1 MPTEE
6 IDRKIAVIFATDVVN
21 YSKHM
26 EIDESETVKSLRF
39 YEKILNGL
47 FKKYNGN
54 LFNSGG
60 DSFMAEF
67 VSAVDAVECAVE
79 FQKKIKTSNASSSTK
94 VTLEFRIGIN
104 TGDVIKE
111 KGNLL
116 GEGVNIAARLEA
128 LALAGGISVSKSVF
142 DYVKGKT
149 KHQFNDLGIQKV
161 KQNEFHAF
169 DIVLD
174 PSQKRSLKP
183 KQSKGL
189 ITILA
194 VGILVLVIGVF
205 SFYLNDGT
213 EIKNAEQIIAESD
226 RPMVLVMPFE
236 NRSGNKSDDQLSSG
250 MTDIIISSLAS
261 HPRLLVQSS
270 STSNFIK
277 KKGMS
282 DQEIKNEYYV
292 NYILRGY
299 NQVSGEKIR
308 TTVELSDVVK
318 NKIVW
323 TDKFDFKL
331 NDIFEIQ
338 DTISEK
344 VLEKLQIKLTLGES
358 FDDDRKYF
366 KDPENWQRF
375 LKANPLF
382 LSMSLEGV
390 KEAGK
395 LFDTIF
401 ETEPNNPVVLSMY
414 AWYFTAEANVGLR
427 DWNIGKDMIETAKR
441 AVKYGPD
448 LSDANSL
455 LATLM
460 AKNPKEFPEY
470 SEEELLEAAKKYA
483 LNSSDLNPTGIISI
497 LSAANSL
504 FIVGLY
510 DQAVENYEKALKVA
524 PHPPG
529 NVKLNY
535 ALALTYL
542 KEYEKAYKL
551 ASELSENEQYFGGS
565 QIGALGIRAFIDM
578 EKGRSNDAKKV
589 AERILEIDGSIN
601 FKKLRRAMKTFII
614 TDRSFMKK
622 LAGTLEKAGIQS

>member
-1 MPTEE
+1 MPTKE

-39 YEKILNGL
+39 YEKILKGL

-79 FQKKIKTSNASSSTK
+79 FQKKIKTSNASSSIR

-183 KQSKGL
+183 KQSIGL

-205 SFYLNDGT
+205 SLYLNDGT

-318 NKIVW
+318 NKMSGQ
-323 TDKFDFKL
+323 T
-331 NDIFEIQ
+331 
-338 DTISEK
+338 S
-344 VLEKLQIKLTLGES
+344 LTL
-358 FDDDRKYF
+358 
-366 KDPENWQRF
+366 N
-375 LKANPLF
+375 
-382 LSMSLEGV
+382 
-390 KEAGK
+390 
-395 LFDTIF
+395 
-401 ETEPNNPVVLSMY
+401 
-414 AWYFTAEANVGLR
+414 
-427 DWNIGKDMIETAKR
+427 
-441 AVKYGPD
+441 
-448 LSDANSL
+448 
-455 LATLM
+455 
-460 AKNPKEFPEY
+460 
-470 SEEELLEAAKKYA
+470 
-483 LNSSDLNPTGIISI
+483 
-497 LSAANSL
+497 
-504 FIVGLY
+504 
-510 DQAVENYEKALKVA
+510 
-524 PHPPG
+524 
-529 NVKLNY
+529 
-535 ALALTYL
+535 
-542 KEYEKAYKL
+542 
-551 ASELSENEQYFGGS
+551 
-565 QIGALGIRAFIDM
+565 
-578 EKGRSNDAKKV
+578 
-589 AERILEIDGSIN
+589 
-601 FKKLRRAMKTFII
+601 
-614 TDRSFMKK
+614 
-622 LAGTLEKAGIQS
+622 

>member
-1 MPTEE
+1 MPTKD
-6 IDRKIAVIFATDVVN
+6 IDRKIAVIFATDVVS

-39 YEKILNGL
+39 YEKILKDL
-47 FKKYNGN
+47 FKEYNGN

-79 FQKKIKTSNASSSTK
+79 FQKKIKTRNSLSSTK
-94 VTLEFRIGIN
+94 VALEFRIGIN

-149 KHQFNDLGIQKV
+149 KHEFNDLGVQKV

-169 DIVLD
+169 DILLN
-174 PSQKRSLKP
+174 PSQKRSLKL

-189 ITILA
+189 IAIMAL
-194 VGILVLVIGVF
+194 GILVLIIGVF
-205 SFYLNDGT
+205 SFYLTNDT
-213 EIKNAEQIIAESD
+213 DLKDVEQIIAESD

-261 HPRLLVQSS
+261 HPRLLVQST

-277 KKGMS
+277 KKEMS

-331 NDIFEIQ
+331 NDIFQIQ

-344 VLEKLQIKLTLGES
+344 VLEKLRIKLTLGES
-358 FDDDRKYF
+358 FDDDRRYF

-375 LKANPLF
+375 LKANALF

-390 KEAGK
+390 KEAGT
-395 LFDTIF
+395 LFDAIF

-441 AVKYGPD
+441 AVQYGPD

-455 LATLM
+455 LAALM

-470 SEEELLEAAKKYA
+470 ASDELFDAARKFAIKGSE
-483 LNSSDLNPTGIISI
+483 LNPKGIISI

-542 KEYEKAYKL
+542 EEYEKAYKL
-551 ASELSENEQYFGGS
+551 AAELSENEQYFEGS
-565 QIGALGIRAFIDM
+565 QLGALGIRAFIDM
-578 EKGRSNDAKKV
+578 EEGRSSDARNLTKK
-589 AERILEIDGSIN
+589 ILEIDGSVN

-614 TDRSFMKK
+614 MDKSFMEK
-622 LAGTLEKAGIQS
+622 LASTLKKAGISS

>member
-1 MPTEE
+1 MPTKE

-39 YEKILNGL
+39 YEKILKGL

-116 GEGVNIAARLEA
+116 GDGVNIAARLEA

-194 VGILVLVIGVF
+194 VGILVFVIGVF
-205 SFYLNDGT
+205 SFYLNDTT

-282 DQEIKNEYYV
+282 DQEIKNEY
-292 NYILRGY
+292 
-299 NQVSGEKIR
+299 
-308 TTVELSDVVK
+308 
-318 NKIVW
+318 
-323 TDKFDFKL
+323 
-331 NDIFEIQ
+331 
-338 DTISEK
+338 
-344 VLEKLQIKLTLGES
+344 
-358 FDDDRKYF
+358 
-366 KDPENWQRF
+366 
-375 LKANPLF
+375 
-382 LSMSLEGV
+382 
-390 KEAGK
+390 
-395 LFDTIF
+395 
-401 ETEPNNPVVLSMY
+401 
-414 AWYFTAEANVGLR
+414 
-427 DWNIGKDMIETAKR
+427 
-441 AVKYGPD
+441 
-448 LSDANSL
+448 
-455 LATLM
+455 
-460 AKNPKEFPEY
+460 
-470 SEEELLEAAKKYA
+470 
-483 LNSSDLNPTGIISI
+483 
-497 LSAANSL
+497 
-504 FIVGLY
+504 
-510 DQAVENYEKALKVA
+510 
-524 PHPPG
+524 
-529 NVKLNY
+529 
-535 ALALTYL
+535 
-542 KEYEKAYKL
+542 
-551 ASELSENEQYFGGS
+551 
-565 QIGALGIRAFIDM
+565 
-578 EKGRSNDAKKV
+578 
-589 AERILEIDGSIN
+589 
-601 FKKLRRAMKTFII
+601 
-614 TDRSFMKK
+614 
-622 LAGTLEKAGIQS
+622 

>member
-1 MPTEE
+1 MPTKE

-39 YEKILNGL
+39 YEKILKGL

-94 VTLEFRIGIN
+94 VALEFRIGIN

-205 SFYLNDGT
+205 SFYLDDGT
-213 EIKNAEQIIAESD
+213 EIKSAEQIIAESD

-270 STSNFIK
+270 STST
-277 KKGMS
+277 
-282 DQEIKNEYYV
+282 
-292 NYILRGY
+292 
-299 NQVSGEKIR
+299 VSY
-308 TTVELSDVVK
+308 TH
-318 NKIVW
+318 
-323 TDKFDFKL
+323 
-331 NDIFEIQ
+331 
-338 DTISEK
+338 
-344 VLEKLQIKLTLGES
+344 LTL
-358 FDDDRKYF
+358 
-366 KDPENWQRF
+366 PT
-375 LKANPLF
+375 KA
-382 LSMSLEGV
+382 
-390 KEAGK
+390 
-395 LFDTIF
+395 
-401 ETEPNNPVVLSMY
+401 
-414 AWYFTAEANVGLR
+414 
-427 DWNIGKDMIETAKR
+427 
-441 AVKYGPD
+441 
-448 LSDANSL
+448 
-455 LATLM
+455 
-460 AKNPKEFPEY
+460 
-470 SEEELLEAAKKYA
+470 
-483 LNSSDLNPTGIISI
+483 
-497 LSAANSL
+497 
-504 FIVGLY
+504 
-510 DQAVENYEKALKVA
+510 
-524 PHPPG
+524 
-529 NVKLNY
+529 
-535 ALALTYL
+535 
-542 KEYEKAYKL
+542 
-551 ASELSENEQYFGGS
+551 
-565 QIGALGIRAFIDM
+565 
-578 EKGRSNDAKKV
+578 
-589 AERILEIDGSIN
+589 
-601 FKKLRRAMKTFII
+601 
-614 TDRSFMKK
+614 
-622 LAGTLEKAGIQS
+622 

>member
-1 MPTEE
+1 MPTKE
-6 IDRKIAVIFATDVVN
+6 IARKIAVIFATDVVN

-39 YEKILNGL
+39 YEKILKGL
-47 FKKYNGN
+47 FKKHNGN
-54 LFNSGG
+54 LFNSVG

-94 VTLEFRIGIN
+94 VALEFRIGIN

-194 VGILVLVIGVF
+194 VGILVLVIGLF
-205 SFYLNDGT
+205 SFYLNDET

-282 DQEIKNEYYV
+282 DQEIKN
-292 NYILRGY
+292 
-299 NQVSGEKIR
+299 
-308 TTVELSDVVK
+308 
-318 NKIVW
+318 
-323 TDKFDFKL
+323 
-331 NDIFEIQ
+331 
-338 DTISEK
+338 
-344 VLEKLQIKLTLGES
+344 
-358 FDDDRKYF
+358 
-366 KDPENWQRF
+366 
-375 LKANPLF
+375 
-382 LSMSLEGV
+382 
-390 KEAGK
+390 
-395 LFDTIF
+395 
-401 ETEPNNPVVLSMY
+401 
-414 AWYFTAEANVGLR
+414 
-427 DWNIGKDMIETAKR
+427 
-441 AVKYGPD
+441 
-448 LSDANSL
+448 
-455 LATLM
+455 
-460 AKNPKEFPEY
+460 
-470 SEEELLEAAKKYA
+470 
-483 LNSSDLNPTGIISI
+483 
-497 LSAANSL
+497 
-504 FIVGLY
+504 
-510 DQAVENYEKALKVA
+510 
-524 PHPPG
+524 
-529 NVKLNY
+529 
-535 ALALTYL
+535 
-542 KEYEKAYKL
+542 
-551 ASELSENEQYFGGS
+551 
-565 QIGALGIRAFIDM
+565 
-578 EKGRSNDAKKV
+578 
-589 AERILEIDGSIN
+589 
-601 FKKLRRAMKTFII
+601 
-614 TDRSFMKK
+614 
-622 LAGTLEKAGIQS
+622 

>member
-1 MPTEE
+1 MKRYLKGCLKN
-6 IDRKIAVIFATDVVN
+6 IMAIYLIR
-21 YSKHM
+21 
-26 EIDESETVKSLRF
+26 
-39 YEKILNGL
+39 
-47 FKKYNGN
+47 
-54 LFNSGG
+54 GG

-79 FQKKIKTSNASSSTK
+79 FQKKIKTSNASSSTR

-183 KQSKGL
+183 KQSKGI

-194 VGILVLVIGVF
+194 VGILVLVIGLF
-205 SFYLNDGT
+205 SFYLNDDT

-282 DQEIKNEYYV
+282 DQEIKNKYYV

-344 VLEKLQIKLTLGES
+344 VLEKLQVKLTLGTS
-358 FDDDRKYF
+358 FDDDRRYF
-366 KDPENWQRF
+366 KSPENWQRF
-375 LKANPLF
+375 LKANSLW
-382 LSMSLEGV
+382 LSMSPDGV
-390 KEAGK
+390 KEAGT
-395 LFDTIF
+395 LFDAIF

-414 AWYFTAEANVGLR
+414 AWYFTAQASVGLR
-427 DWNIGKDMIETAKR
+427 DWNVGKDMIETARR
-441 AVKYGPD
+441 AVQYGPD

-455 LATLM
+455 LAGLM

-470 SEEELLEAAKKYA
+470 TEDELFDAVRRVAIKA
-483 LNSSDLNPTGIISI
+483 SDLNPSGIISI

-510 DQAVENYEKALKVA
+510 DEAVENYEKALKVA
-524 PHPPG
+524 PIHQ
-529 NVKLNY
+529 
-535 ALALTYL
+535 
-542 KEYEKAYKL
+542 E
-551 ASELSENEQYFGGS
+551 
-565 QIGALGIRAFIDM
+565 M
-578 EKGRSNDAKKV
+578 
-589 AERILEIDGSIN
+589 
-601 FKKLRRAMKTFII
+601 
-614 TDRSFMKK
+614 
-622 LAGTLEKAGIQS
+622 

>member
-1 MPTEE
+1 MPKKE

-26 EIDESETVKSLRF
+26 EIDENETVKSLRF
-39 YEKILNGL
+39 YEKILKGL

-60 DSFMAEF
+60 DSFLAEF

-79 FQKKIKTSNASSSTK
+79 FQKKIKTSNSLSSTK
-94 VTLEFRIGIN
+94 VALEFRIGIN

-116 GEGVNIAARLEA
+116 GDGVNIAARLEA

-149 KHQFNDLGIQKV
+149 KHQFNDLGVQKV
-161 KQNEFHAF
+161 KQNEFQAF

-174 PSQKRSLKP
+174 PSQKRYMKS
-183 KQSKGL
+183 KQSKGFMA
-189 ITILA
+189 IMS
-194 VGILVLVIGVF
+194 VGILVLLIGVI
-205 SFYLNDGT
+205 SFYFTYDN
-213 EIKNAEQIIAESD
+213 ESKNAEQIIAESD

-236 NRSGNKSDDQLSSG
+236 NRSGNKSDEQLSSG

-270 STSNFIK
+270 STSNFIE

-282 DQEIKNEYYV
+282 DKEIKNQYFV

-299 NQVSGEKIR
+299 NQVSGKKIR
-308 TTVELSDVVK
+308 TTVELSDIVK
-318 NKIVW
+318 NRIVW
-323 TDKFDFKL
+323 TDKYDFKIK
-331 NDIFEIQ
+331 DIFEIQ

-344 VLEKLQIKLTLGES
+344 ILEKLQIKLTLGTS
-358 FDDDRKYF
+358 FDDDRRYF

-375 LKANPLF
+375 LKANSLW
-382 LSMSLEGV
+382 LSMSLDEV
-390 KEAGK
+390 KEAGT
-395 LFDTIF
+395 LFDAIF

-414 AWYFTAEANVGLR
+414 AWYFTAQANVGLR
-427 DWNIGKDMIETAKR
+427 DWNVGSDMIDTARR
-441 AVKYGPD
+441 AVQYGPD

-455 LATLM
+455 LAGLM

-470 SEEELLEAAKKYA
+470 SENELLDAARNFAKKA
-483 LNSSDLNPTGIISI
+483 SDLNPKGIISI

-542 KEYEKAYKL
+542 QEYERAYKL
-551 ASELSENEQYFGGS
+551 AAELSENEQYFEGS
-565 QIGALGIRAFIDM
+565 QMGALGIRAFIDM
-578 EKGRSNDAKKV
+578 EKGRSSEAKKLTK
-589 AERILEIDGSIN
+589 RILEMDSSVN
-601 FKKLRRAMKTFII
+601 FNKLRRAMKTFII
-614 TDRSFMKK
+614 MDRSFMGK
-622 LAGTLEKAGIQS
+622 LSDGLEKAGIPS

>member
-1 MPTEE
+1 MSAKE

-26 EIDESETVKSLRF
+26 EIDESETVKSLR
-39 YEKILNGL
+39 YCEKTLRGL
-47 FKKYNGN
+47 FKKHNGN

-60 DSFMAEF
+60 DSFFAEF

-79 FQKKIKTSNASSSTK
+79 FQKEIKNRNSLSSTN
-94 VTLEFRIGIN
+94 VALEFRIGIN
-104 TGDVIKE
+104 MGDVIKE
-111 KGNLL
+111 KSNLL

-128 LALAGGISVSKSVF
+128 LSLPGGISISKSIF
-142 DYVKGKT
+142 DFVRSRI

-174 PSQKRSLKP
+174 PSQKRSLKA
-183 KQSKGL
+183 KKSKGL
-189 ITILA
+189 ILSFA
-194 VGILVLVIGVF
+194 AAILVIAIGSF
-205 SFYLNDGT
+205 SFYLTNKMDAKD
-213 EIKNAEQIIAESD
+213 IEQIIAESD
-226 RPMVLVMPFE
+226 RPMILIMPFE

-261 HPRLLVQSS
+261 YPRLLVQSS
-270 STSNFIK
+270 STSNFIR
-277 KKGMS
+277 KKGLS

-299 NQVSGEKIR
+299 NQVSGDKIR
-308 TTVELSDVVK
+308 TTVELSDIVK

-323 TDKFDFKL
+323 TEKYDFKL
-331 NDIFEIQ
+331 KDIFEIQ

-344 VLEKLQIKLTLGES
+344 VLEKLQIKLTLGTS
-358 FDDDRKYF
+358 FDDDRRYF
-366 KDPENWQRF
+366 KDPKNWQRF
-375 LKANPLF
+375 LKANSLW
-382 LSMSLEGV
+382 LSMSKEGV
-390 KEAGK
+390 KEAGE
-395 LFDTIF
+395 LFEEIF
-401 ETEPNNPVVLSMY
+401 KSEPNNPVVLSMY
-414 AWYFTAEANVGLR
+414 AWYFTAQASVGLR
-427 DWNIGKDMIETAKR
+427 DWSINKDMLNTAKS
-441 AVKYGPD
+441 AVKYGPE
-448 LSDANSL
+448 LSDSNSL

-470 SEEELLEAAKKYA
+470 SEEKLFDIAKKFA
-483 LNSSDLNPTGIISI
+483 IKASDLNPTGIISI

-510 DQAVENYEKALKVA
+510 DEAKENYEKALKVA

-542 KEYEKAYKL
+542 KEYEKAYQM
-551 ASELSENEQYFGGS
+551 ASDLSENEQYFGGA
-565 QIGALGIRAFIDM
+565 QLGALGIRAFIDM
-578 EKGRSNDAKKV
+578 EEGRSSDAKNLTKK
-589 AERILEIDGSIN
+589 ILEIDGSIN
-601 FKKLRRAMKTFII
+601 FNKLRRAMKTFII
-614 TDRSFMKK
+614 MDRSFMKK
-622 LAGTLEKAGIQS
+622 LSSTLEKAGISS

>member
-1 MPTEE
+1 MSAKE

-26 EIDESETVKSLRF
+26 EIDESETVKSLR
-39 YEKILNGL
+39 YCEKTLKGL
-47 FKKYNGN
+47 FKKHNGN

-60 DSFMAEF
+60 DSFFAEF

-79 FQKKIKTSNASSSTK
+79 FQKEIKNRNSLSSTN
-94 VTLEFRIGIN
+94 VALEFRVGIN
-104 TGDVIKE
+104 MGDVIKE
-111 KGNLL
+111 KSNLL

-128 LALAGGISVSKSVF
+128 LSLPGGISISKSIF
-142 DYVKGKT
+142 DFVRSRI

-174 PSQKRSLKP
+174 PSQKRSLKS
-183 KQSKGL
+183 KKSKGL
-189 ITILA
+189 ILSFA
-194 VGILVLVIGVF
+194 AAILVIVIGSF
-205 SFYLNDGT
+205 SFYLTNKMDAKD
-213 EIKNAEQIIAESD
+213 IEQIIAESD
-226 RPMVLVMPFE
+226 RPMILIMPFE

-261 HPRLLVQSS
+261 YPRLLVQSS
-270 STSNFIK
+270 STSNFIR
-277 KKGMS
+277 KKGLS

-299 NQVSGEKIR
+299 NQVSGDKIR
-308 TTVELSDVVK
+308 TTVELSDIVK

-323 TDKFDFKL
+323 TEKYDFKL
-331 NDIFEIQ
+331 KDIFEIQ

-344 VLEKLQIKLTLGES
+344 VLEKLQIKLTLGTS
-358 FDDDRKYF
+358 FDDDRRYF
-366 KDPENWQRF
+366 KDPKNWQRF
-375 LKANPLF
+375 LKANSLW
-382 LSMSLEGV
+382 LSMSKEEV
-390 KEAGK
+390 KEAGE
-395 LFDTIF
+395 LFEEIF
-401 ETEPNNPVVLSMY
+401 KSEPNNPVVLSMY
-414 AWYFTAEANVGLR
+414 AWYFTAQASVGLR
-427 DWNIGKDMIETAKR
+427 DWSINKDMLNTAKS
-441 AVKYGPD
+441 AVKYGPE
-448 LSDANSL
+448 LSDSNSL

-470 SEEELLEAAKKYA
+470 SEEKLFDIAKKYA
-483 LNSSDLNPTGIISI
+483 IKASDLNPTGIISI

-510 DQAVENYEKALKVA
+510 DEAKENYEKALKVA

-542 KEYEKAYKL
+542 KEYEKAYQM
-551 ASELSENEQYFGGS
+551 ASDLSENEQYFGGA
-565 QIGALGIRAFIDM
+565 QLGALGIRAFIDM
-578 EKGRSNDAKKV
+578 EEGRSSDAKNLTKK
-589 AERILEIDGSIN
+589 ILEIDGSIN
-601 FKKLRRAMKTFII
+601 FNKLRRAMKTFII
-614 TDRSFMKK
+614 MDRSFMKK
-622 LAGTLEKAGIQS
+622 LSSTLEKAGISS

>member
-1 MPTEE
+1 MPTKD
-6 IDRKIAVIFATDVVN
+6 IDRKIAVIFATDVVS

-39 YEKILNGL
+39 YEKILKDL

-67 VSAVDAVECAVE
+67 VSAVDAVECAVD
-79 FQKKIKTSNASSSTK
+79 FQKKIKNRNSLSSTK
-94 VTLEFRIGIN
+94 VALEFRIGIN

-149 KHQFNDLGIQKV
+149 KHQFNDLGVQKV

-169 DIVLD
+169 DVLLN
-174 PSQKRSLKP
+174 PSQKRSLKL

-189 ITILA
+189 IAIMAL
-194 VGILVLVIGVF
+194 GILVLVIGVL
-205 SFYLNDGT
+205 SFYLTNDT
-213 EIKNAEQIIAESD
+213 DLKDVEQIIAESD

-270 STSNFIK
+270 STSNYIK

-331 NDIFEIQ
+331 NDIFQIQ

-344 VLEKLQIKLTLGES
+344 VLEKLRIKLTLGES

-375 LKANPLF
+375 LKANALF

-390 KEAGK
+390 KEAGT
-395 LFDTIF
+395 LFDAIF

-427 DWNIGKDMIETAKR
+427 NWNIGKDMIKTAKR
-441 AVKYGPD
+441 AVQYGPD

-455 LATLM
+455 LAGLM

-470 SEEELLEAAKKYA
+470 ASNELLDAAKKFA
-483 LNSSDLNPTGIISI
+483 IKASDLNPKGIISI

-510 DQAVENYEKALKVA
+510 DQAVKNYEKALKVA

-551 ASELSENEQYFGGS
+551 AAELSENEQYFQGS
-565 QIGALGIRAFIDM
+565 QLGALGIRAFIDM
-578 EKGRSNDAKKV
+578 EEGRSSDARTLTKK
-589 AERILEIDGSIN
+589 ILEIDGSVN

-614 TDRSFMKK
+614 MDKSFMGK
-622 LAGTLEKAGIQS
+622 LASTLEKAGISS

>member
-1 MPTEE
+1 MPSKE

-26 EIDESETVKSLRF
+26 EKDESETVKGLRF
-39 YEKILNGL
+39 CEKILKGL
-47 FKKYNGN
+47 FKKHNGN

-67 VSAVDAVECAVE
+67 ASAVDAVECAVE
-79 FQKKIKTSNASSSTK
+79 FQNEMKTRNSLSSTK
-94 VTLEFRIGIN
+94 VALEFRVGIN

-111 KGNLL
+111 KSNLL

-128 LALAGGISVSKSVF
+128 LALPGGISLSKAVF
-142 DYVKGKT
+142 DFVKSKT
-149 KHQFNDLGIQKV
+149 KHQFNDLGVQKV

-174 PSQKRSLKP
+174 PYQKRSLKY
-183 KQSKGL
+183 KKSKGL
-189 ITILA
+189 MLSFAAI
-194 VGILVLVIGVF
+194 ILVLVIASF
-205 SFYLNDGT
+205 SFYMTNKMDPKDI
-213 EIKNAEQIIAESD
+213 EKIIAESD
-226 RPMVLVMPFE
+226 RPMILIMPFE

-261 HPRLLVQSS
+261 YPRLLVQSS

-277 KKGMS
+277 KKGLS

-299 NQVSGEKIR
+299 NQVSGDKIR
-308 TTVELSDVVK
+308 TTVELSDIVK

-323 TDKFDFKL
+323 TDKYDFKL
-331 NDIFEIQ
+331 KDIFEIQ

-344 VLEKLQIKLTLGES
+344 VLEKLQIKLTLGTS

-366 KDPENWQRF
+366 KNPENWQRF
-375 LKANPLF
+375 LKANSLF

-390 KEAGK
+390 KEAGT
-395 LFDTIF
+395 LFDAIF

-441 AVKYGPD
+441 AVQYGPD

-455 LATLM
+455 LAGLM

-470 SEEELLEAAKKYA
+470 SSDELFDAARRFAIKA
-483 LNSSDLNPTGIISI
+483 SDLNPKGIISL

-510 DQAVENYEKALKVA
+510 DQAVENFEKALIVA

-565 QIGALGIRAFIDM
+565 QLGALGIRAFIDM
-578 EKGRSNDAKKV
+578 EEGRFSDAKNLAKK
-589 AERILEIDGSIN
+589 ILEIDGSVN
-601 FKKLRRAMKTFII
+601 FKKLRRSMKTFII
-614 TDRSFMKK
+614 MDKSFMGK
-622 LAGTLEKAGIQS
+622 LSSNLEQAGIPS

>member
-1 MPTEE
+1 MPAKE

-26 EIDESETVKSLRF
+26 EIDESETVKSLR
-39 YEKILNGL
+39 YCEKTLKGL
-47 FKKYNGN
+47 FKKHNGN

-60 DSFMAEF
+60 DSFFAEF

-79 FQKKIKTSNASSSTK
+79 FQKEIKNRNSLSSIK
-94 VTLEFRIGIN
+94 VALDFRVGIN
-104 TGDVIKE
+104 MGDVIKE
-111 KGNLL
+111 KSNLL

-128 LALAGGISVSKSVF
+128 LSLPGGISISKSIF
-142 DYVKGKT
+142 DFVRSRI

-174 PSQKRSLKP
+174 PSQKRSLKA
-183 KQSKGL
+183 KKSKGL
-189 ITILA
+189 ILSFA
-194 VGILVLVIGVF
+194 AAILVIAIGSF
-205 SFYLNDGT
+205 SFYLTNKMDAKD
-213 EIKNAEQIIAESD
+213 IEQIIAESD
-226 RPMVLVMPFE
+226 RPMILIMPFE

-261 HPRLLVQSS
+261 YPRLLVQSS
-270 STSNFIK
+270 STSNFIR
-277 KKGMS
+277 KKGLS

-299 NQVSGEKIR
+299 NQVSGDKIR
-308 TTVELSDVVK
+308 TTVELSDIVK

-323 TDKFDFKL
+323 TEKYDFKL
-331 NDIFEIQ
+331 KDIFEIQ

-375 LKANPLF
+375 LKANSLF

-390 KEAGK
+390 REAGK

-470 SEEELLEAAKKYA
+470 SEEELLEVARKYA
-483 LNSSDLNPTGIISI
+483 SSCLACIYIS
-497 LSAANSL
+497 
-504 FIVGLY
+504 
-510 DQAVENYEKALKVA
+510 D
-524 PHPPG
+524 
-529 NVKLNY
+529 
-535 ALALTYL
+535 
-542 KEYEKAYKL
+542 
-551 ASELSENEQYFGGS
+551 AS
-565 QIGALGIRAFIDM
+565 
-578 EKGRSNDAKKV
+578 V
-589 AERILEIDGSIN
+589 
-601 FKKLRRAMKTFII
+601 
-614 TDRSFMKK
+614 
-622 LAGTLEKAGIQS
+622 

>member
-1 MPTEE
+1 MPTRD
-6 IDRKIAVIFATDVVN
+6 IDRKIAVIFATDVVS

-26 EIDESETVKSLRF
+26 EMDESETVRSLRF
-39 YEKILNGL
+39 YEKILKDL
-47 FKKYNGN
+47 FKKHNGK

-67 VSAVDAVECAVE
+67 VSAVDAVECAVD
-79 FQKKIKTSNASSSTK
+79 FQKKIKNRNSLSSTK
-94 VTLEFRIGIN
+94 VALEFRIGIN

-128 LALAGGISVSKSVF
+128 LALAGGISVSKGVF

-149 KHQFNDLGIQKV
+149 KHKFNDLGIQKV

-169 DIVLD
+169 DILLN
-174 PSQKRSLKP
+174 PSQKRSLKF

-189 ITILA
+189 IAIMAL
-194 VGILVLVIGVF
+194 GILVLIIGVF
-205 SFYLNDGT
+205 SFYLNNDMDL
-213 EIKNAEQIIAESD
+213 KNVEQIIARSD

-270 STSNFIK
+270 STSNYIK

-331 NDIFEIQ
+331 NDIFQIQ

-344 VLEKLQIKLTLGES
+344 VLEKLRIKLTLGES

-375 LKANPLF
+375 LKANALF

-390 KEAGK
+390 KEAGT
-395 LFDTIF
+395 LFDAIF

-427 DWNIGKDMIETAKR
+427 NWNIGKDMIKTAKL
-441 AVKYGPD
+441 AVQYGPD

-455 LATLM
+455 LAGLM
-460 AKNPKEFPEY
+460 VKNPKEFPEY
-470 SEEELLEAAKKYA
+470 ASDELFDAARKFAIKA
-483 LNSSDLNPTGIISI
+483 SDLNPKGIISI

-510 DQAVENYEKALKVA
+510 DQAVKNYEKALKVA

-551 ASELSENEQYFGGS
+551 AAELSENEQYFQGS
-565 QIGALGIRAFIDM
+565 QLGALGIRAFIDM
-578 EKGRSNDAKKV
+578 EEGRSSDARNLTKK
-589 AERILEIDGSIN
+589 ILEIDGSVN

-614 TDRSFMKK
+614 MDKSFMGN
-622 LAGTLEKAGIQS
+622 LASTLEKAGISS

>member
-1 MPTEE
+1 MSPKE

-26 EIDESETVKSLRF
+26 EQDENETVKSLRF
-39 YEKILNGL
+39 CEKILKDL
-47 FKKYNGN
+47 FKKHNGN

-67 VSAVDAVECAVE
+67 ASAVDAVECAVE
-79 FQKKIKTSNASSSTK
+79 FQNEMKTRNSLSSTK
-94 VTLEFRIGIN
+94 VALEFRVGIN

-111 KGNLL
+111 KSNLL

-128 LALAGGISVSKSVF
+128 LALPGGISLSKAVF
-142 DYVKGKT
+142 DFVKSKT
-149 KHQFNDLGIQKV
+149 KHQFNDLGVQKV

-174 PSQKRSLKP
+174 PSQKRSLKY
-183 KQSKGL
+183 KKSKGL
-189 ITILA
+189 MLSFAAI
-194 VGILVLVIGVF
+194 ILVLVIASF
-205 SFYLNDGT
+205 SFYMTNKMDPKDI
-213 EIKNAEQIIAESD
+213 EKIIAESD
-226 RPMVLVMPFE
+226 RPMILIMPFE

-261 HPRLLVQSS
+261 YPRLLVQSS

-277 KKGMS
+277 KKGLS

-299 NQVSGEKIR
+299 NQVSGDKIR
-308 TTVELSDVVK
+308 TTVELSDIVK

-323 TDKFDFKL
+323 TDKYDFKL
-331 NDIFEIQ
+331 KDIFEIQ

-344 VLEKLQIKLTLGES
+344 VLEKLQIKLTLGAS

-366 KDPENWQRF
+366 KNPENWQRF
-375 LKANPLF
+375 LKANSLW
-382 LSMSLEGV
+382 LSYSKDGV
-390 KEAGK
+390 KEAGT
-395 LFDTIF
+395 LFDEIF
-401 ETEPNNPVVLSMY
+401 KSEPNNPVVLSMY
-414 AWYFTAEANVGLR
+414 AWYFTAQASVGIR
-427 DWNIGKDMIETAKR
+427 DWSINKDMLDTAKLS
-441 AVKYGPD
+441 VKYGPE
-448 LSDANSL
+448 LSDSNSL

-470 SEEELLEAAKKYA
+470 SEEELFEVAKKYA
-483 LNSSDLNPTGIISI
+483 IKASDLNPTSIISI
-497 LSAANSL
+497 LSAANAL
-504 FIVGLY
+504 FIVGMY
-510 DQAVENYEKALKVA
+510 NEAKENYQKALNIA

-542 KEYEKAYKL
+542 KEYEKAYEL

-565 QIGALGIRAFIDM
+565 QLGALGIRAFIDM
-578 EKGRSNDAKKV
+578 EEGRSSDAKNLTKK
-589 AERILEIDGSIN
+589 ILEIDESIN
-601 FKKLRRAMKTFII
+601 FNKLRRAMKTFII
-614 TDRSFMKK
+614 MDRSFMGK
-622 LAGTLEKAGIQS
+622 LASNLEKAGISS

>member
-1 MPTEE
+1 MPTRD
-6 IDRKIAVIFATDVVN
+6 IDRKIAVIFATDVVS

-26 EIDESETVKSLRF
+26 EMDESETVRSLRF
-39 YEKILNGL
+39 YEKILKDL
-47 FKKYNGN
+47 FKKHNGK

-67 VSAVDAVECAVE
+67 VSAVDAVECAVD
-79 FQKKIKTSNASSSTK
+79 FQKKIKNRNSLSSTK
-94 VTLEFRIGIN
+94 VALEFRIGIN

-149 KHQFNDLGIQKV
+149 KHQFNDLGVQKV

-169 DIVLD
+169 DVLLN
-174 PSQKRSLKP
+174 PSQKRSLKL

-189 ITILA
+189 IAIMAL
-194 VGILVLVIGVF
+194 GILVLVIGVF
-205 SFYLNDGT
+205 FFYLTNDT
-213 EIKNAEQIIAESD
+213 DLKDVEQIIAESD

-270 STSNFIK
+270 STSNYIK

-331 NDIFEIQ
+331 NDIFQIQ

-344 VLEKLQIKLTLGES
+344 VLEKLRIKLTLGES

-375 LKANPLF
+375 LKANALF

-390 KEAGK
+390 KEAGT
-395 LFDTIF
+395 LFDAIF

-427 DWNIGKDMIETAKR
+427 NWNIGKDMIKTAKR
-441 AVKYGPD
+441 AVQYGPD

-455 LATLM
+455 LAGLM
-460 AKNPKEFPEY
+460 VKNPKEFPEY
-470 SEEELLEAAKKYA
+470 ASDELFDAARKFAIKA
-483 LNSSDLNPTGIISI
+483 SDLNPKGIISI

-510 DQAVENYEKALKVA
+510 DQAVKNYEKALKVA

-551 ASELSENEQYFGGS
+551 AAELSENEQYFQGS
-565 QIGALGIRAFIDM
+565 QLGALGIRAFIDM
-578 EKGRSNDAKKV
+578 EEGRSSDAKNLTKK
-589 AERILEIDGSIN
+589 ILEIDGSVN

-614 TDRSFMKK
+614 MDKSFMGK
-622 LAGTLEKAGIQS
+622 LASTLEKAGISS

>member
-1 MPTEE
+1 MPIKE

-39 YEKILNGL
+39 YEKILKGL

-174 PSQKRSLKP
+174 PSLKRSLKP
-183 KQSKGL
+183 KQSKSL

-205 SFYLNDGT
+205 SFFLNDVT

-292 NYILRGY
+292 NY
-299 NQVSGEKIR
+299 
-308 TTVELSDVVK
+308 LSL
-318 NKIVW
+318 IH
-323 TDKFDFKL
+323 
-331 NDIFEIQ
+331 I
-338 DTISEK
+338 
-344 VLEKLQIKLTLGES
+344 
-358 FDDDRKYF
+358 
-366 KDPENWQRF
+366 
-375 LKANPLF
+375 
-382 LSMSLEGV
+382 
-390 KEAGK
+390 
-395 LFDTIF
+395 
-401 ETEPNNPVVLSMY
+401 
-414 AWYFTAEANVGLR
+414 
-427 DWNIGKDMIETAKR
+427 
-441 AVKYGPD
+441 
-448 LSDANSL
+448 
-455 LATLM
+455 
-460 AKNPKEFPEY
+460 
-470 SEEELLEAAKKYA
+470 
-483 LNSSDLNPTGIISI
+483 
-497 LSAANSL
+497 
-504 FIVGLY
+504 
-510 DQAVENYEKALKVA
+510 
-524 PHPPG
+524 
-529 NVKLNY
+529 
-535 ALALTYL
+535 
-542 KEYEKAYKL
+542 
-551 ASELSENEQYFGGS
+551 
-565 QIGALGIRAFIDM
+565 
-578 EKGRSNDAKKV
+578 
-589 AERILEIDGSIN
+589 
-601 FKKLRRAMKTFII
+601 
-614 TDRSFMKK
+614 
-622 LAGTLEKAGIQS
+622 

>member
-1 MPTEE
+1 MPTRD
-6 IDRKIAVIFATDVVN
+6 IDRKIAVIFATDVVS

-26 EIDESETVKSLRF
+26 EMDESETVRSLRF
-39 YEKILNGL
+39 YEKILKDL
-47 FKKYNGN
+47 FKKHNGK

-67 VSAVDAVECAVE
+67 VSAVDAVECAVD
-79 FQKKIKTSNASSSTK
+79 FQKKIKNRNSLSSTK
-94 VTLEFRIGIN
+94 VALEFRIGIN

-149 KHQFNDLGIQKV
+149 KHQFNDLGVQKV

-169 DIVLD
+169 DVLLN
-174 PSQKRSLKP
+174 PSQKRSLKL

-189 ITILA
+189 IAIMAL
-194 VGILVLVIGVF
+194 GILVLVIGVL
-205 SFYLNDGT
+205 SFYLTNDT
-213 EIKNAEQIIAESD
+213 DLKDVEQIIAESD

-270 STSNFIK
+270 STSNYIK

-331 NDIFEIQ
+331 NDIFQIQ

-344 VLEKLQIKLTLGES
+344 VLEKLRIKLTLGES

-375 LKANPLF
+375 LKANALF

-390 KEAGK
+390 KEAGT
-395 LFDTIF
+395 LFDAIF

-427 DWNIGKDMIETAKR
+427 NWNIGKDMIKTAKR
-441 AVKYGPD
+441 AVQYGPD

-455 LATLM
+455 LAGLM
-460 AKNPKEFPEY
+460 VKNPKEFPEY
-470 SEEELLEAAKKYA
+470 ASDELLDAARKFAIKA
-483 LNSSDLNPTGIISI
+483 SDLNPKGIISI

-510 DQAVENYEKALKVA
+510 DQAVKNYEKALKVA

-551 ASELSENEQYFGGS
+551 AAELSENEQYFQGS
-565 QIGALGIRAFIDM
+565 QLGALGIRAFIDM
-578 EKGRSNDAKKV
+578 EEGRSSDARTLTKK
-589 AERILEIDGSIN
+589 ILEIDGSVN

-614 TDRSFMKK
+614 MDKSFMGK
-622 LAGTLEKAGIQS
+622 LASTLEKAGISS

>member
-1 MPTEE
+1 MPKKE

-39 YEKILNGL
+39 YQKILKGL

-60 DSFMAEF
+60 DSFLAEF

-79 FQKKIKTSNASSSTK
+79 FQKKIKTSNLSSSK
-94 VTLEFRIGIN
+94 KIALEFRIGIN

-149 KHQFNDLGIQKV
+149 KHKFNDLGIQKV

-183 KQSKGL
+183 KRSKSL
-189 ITILA
+189 IRILA
-194 VGILVLVIGVF
+194 VGILVLAIGVF
-205 SFYLNDGT
+205 SFYLNDTT

-236 NRSGNKSDDQLSSG
+236 NRSGNKSDYQLSSG

-323 TDKFDFKL
+323 TNKFDFKL

-338 DTISEK
+338 DIISEK
-344 VLEKLQIKLTLGES
+344 VLEKLQIKLTLGTS

-366 KDPENWQRF
+366 KNPENWQRF
-375 LKANPLF
+375 LKANSLW
-382 LSMSLEGV
+382 LSMSPDGV
-390 KEAGK
+390 KEAGN
-395 LFDTIF
+395 LFDAIF

-414 AWYFTAEANVGLR
+414 AWYFTAQANVGLR
-427 DWNIGKDMIETAKR
+427 DWNVGKDMIETARK
-441 AVKYGPD
+441 AVQYGPD

-455 LATLM
+455 LAGLM

-470 SEEELLEAAKKYA
+470 TEDELFVAARTFAKKA
-483 LNSSDLNPTGIISI
+483 SDLNPKSIISI

-504 FIVGLY
+504 FIVGLH
-510 DQAVENYEKALKVA
+510 DQAIENYEKALKVA

-542 KEYEKAYKL
+542 KEYNKAYKL

-565 QIGALGIRAFIDM
+565 QMGALGIRAFIDM
-578 EKGRSNDAKKV
+578 EEGRSNDAKKV
-589 AERILEIDGSIN
+589 AKRILEIDGSIK

-614 TDRSFMKK
+614 MDKSFIKK
-622 LAGTLEKAGIQS
+622 LASTLEKAGISS

>member
-1 MPTEE
+1 MPTKE

-39 YEKILNGL
+39 YEKILKGL

-67 VSAVDAVECAVE
+67 VSALDAVECAVE

-116 GEGVNIAARLEA
+116 GDGVNIAARLEA

-169 DIVLD
+169 DNVLN

-183 KQSKGL
+183 KRSKGL

-292 NYILRGY
+292 N
-299 NQVSGEKIR
+299 
-308 TTVELSDVVK
+308 
-318 NKIVW
+318 
-323 TDKFDFKL
+323 
-331 NDIFEIQ
+331 
-338 DTISEK
+338 
-344 VLEKLQIKLTLGES
+344 
-358 FDDDRKYF
+358 
-366 KDPENWQRF
+366 
-375 LKANPLF
+375 
-382 LSMSLEGV
+382 
-390 KEAGK
+390 
-395 LFDTIF
+395 
-401 ETEPNNPVVLSMY
+401 
-414 AWYFTAEANVGLR
+414 
-427 DWNIGKDMIETAKR
+427 
-441 AVKYGPD
+441 
-448 LSDANSL
+448 
-455 LATLM
+455 
-460 AKNPKEFPEY
+460 
-470 SEEELLEAAKKYA
+470 
-483 LNSSDLNPTGIISI
+483 
-497 LSAANSL
+497 
-504 FIVGLY
+504 
-510 DQAVENYEKALKVA
+510 
-524 PHPPG
+524 
-529 NVKLNY
+529 
-535 ALALTYL
+535 
-542 KEYEKAYKL
+542 
-551 ASELSENEQYFGGS
+551 
-565 QIGALGIRAFIDM
+565 
-578 EKGRSNDAKKV
+578 
-589 AERILEIDGSIN
+589 
-601 FKKLRRAMKTFII
+601 
-614 TDRSFMKK
+614 
-622 LAGTLEKAGIQS
+622 